1 MNGDKP
7 DLWPRGA
14 ACQPPAREPVCAWG
28 WDGTGV
34 PVSSTPGISGDS
46 TVLGYSRSTG
56 VQRGQRDSHAVPGML
71 QAPCAVPT

>member
-14 ACQPPAREPVCAWG
+14 ARQPPARGPVCAWG

-34 PVSSTPGISGDS
+34 PVSFTPGKSGDS
-46 TVLGYSRSTG
+46 TVLGYGRSTG
-56 VQRGQRDSHAVPGML
+56 VQRGQQDSHAVPGML
-71 QAPCAVPT
+71 QPPCAVPT